1 MKVSVIIRTLNEA
14 KYLSELLGA
23 IAAQETRHEVEAV
36 VIDSGSTDDT
46 LAIAARAKA
55 RVTHIEKERFSFGR
69 SLNDGCAFA
78 TGEILIFVSGHCV
91 PCTPHWLDAL
101 VAPLVSGEAG
111 YSYGGQF
118 GRDTTPFSEH
128 QVFAK
133 YFPPYEASENAD
145 YFCNNANAAITRD
158 VWQRFKF
165 NEEITG
171 LEDMELAKRYVE
183 VGGAV
188 CYVPT
193 AGVFHIHNEKWSQI
207 RRRYEREALAL
218 QNIAP
223 EINLTPFD
231 SARYF
236 LASIMHDAGQALM
249 QGCLWRTFRSIVRY
263 RSAQYL
269 GGYLGSRPGRSI
281 SHRQKQRYFF
291 PGR

>member
-14 KYLSELLGA
+14 KYLVELLTA
-23 IAAQETRHEVEAV
+23 IAAQETQHEVEVV

-46 LAIAARAKA
+46 LVIAARANA
-55 RVTHIEKERFSFGR
+55 RVTHIDKEQFSFGR
-69 SLNDGCAFA
+69 SLNEGCAFA
-78 TGEILIFVSGHCV
+78 TGDILIFVSGHCV

-101 VAPLVSGEAG
+101 VAPLVSEAAG
-111 YSYGGQF
+111 YSYGGQL
-118 GRDTTPFSEH
+118 GRDTTTFSEQ

-133 YFPPYEASENAD
+133 FFPPHEASENAD
-145 YFCNNANAAITRD
+145 YFCNNANAAITRN

-171 LEDMELAKRYVE
+171 LEDMELAKRYVAT
-183 VGGAV
+183 GGTV
-188 CYVPT
+188 HYVPT
-193 AGVFHIHNEKWSQI
+193 ASVFHIHDEKWSQI

-223 EINLTPFD
+223 EISLTALD

-236 LASIMHDAGQALM
+236 TASIMHDAGQALM
-249 QGCLWRTFRSIVRY
+249 QGCLWSTFRSILRY

-269 GGYLGSRPGRSI
+269 GSYLGSRPGRTI
-281 SHRQKQRYFF
+281 SNRQKQRYFY